1 MDSLNGGAGFTPG
14 KIQITDRNGASTTI
28 DLSSARTVGDVL
40 NAINN
45 NGVVNVTAAAD
56 GGKIVLTDHTG
67 QTGQTASN
75 LKVQEVGNG
84 STAASLGLAGIN
96 VAASSATGADI
107 LSLGANTSVSAL
119 NDGAGV
125 STNTVLP
132 DIQFNLANG
141 NSVKVDLSP
150 SGNKETT
157 LGQIVNEIN
166 AAGNVAGNVEL
177 TASIDSQNN
186 RLVVTDNTSGGD
198 TFSAQALNGSSA
210 VHNLGLDTTSN
221 EGTIYGL
228 AILGGLQSPLLS
240 SLNGGQGFGQLGK
253 IDLTDRNG
261 NTAVVDLS
269 SAQTLGKVIDDINGA
284 KTGITAQINAAA
296 NGIELVDSSGGSQ
309 NMIVA
314 DDPGDQDST
323 ATKLGIAVN
332 AAVSSVNSG
341 DLHLQTVSMNTAL
354 SSLNGGAGVAQGTFQ
369 LTNTLGVSAT
379 VTVDSTMQT
388 VGDVVNAV
396 NRLNMGVQAS
406 IDSTGD
412 GILLTDTNNGSDSL
426 TVAEGNST
434 TAADLH
440 LIQTVPS
447 GQTAR
452 TIDGSTTQKVKLVA
466 GDTLSDLET
475 KINSANVGATASILN
490 DGSSNPYRLMLTS
503 NQLGEAGALTVDTS
517 QLKTSMSLTQT
528 VKPQDA
534 LLALGGAGNGTSG
547 VLISSSNNQFTD
559 VLPGATLQIGQPTGQ
574 PATVTVAADDASLS
588 TEVQTLVNDYNSY
601 HTTLT
606 TDTAYTSSTNTS
618 AVLSDDPTA
627 IQMDASVSGL
637 FNGQILGAGALQ
649 SLAQLGV
656 TQNSDGSLSFDS
668 STFSAAYASN
678 PASVQQFFTQKGTGF
693 AVQLDNVANQLAGSG
708 DSLLSG
714 QITAISSTVE
724 QNTDKINSLNS
735 MLDDERT
742 RLYDQFYQMEAAVA
756 QLQTSMSVVN
766 SLSLLNS
773 DGSSTPIF
781 SDAASSSTL
790 GTDIASIVAAD
801 ATNAASSATS
811 STSSTTSS

>member
-1 MDSLNGGAGFTPG
+1 M
-14 KIQITDRNGASTTI
+14 
-28 DLSSARTVGDVL
+28 
-40 NAINN
+40 
-45 NGVVNVTAAAD
+45 
-56 GGKIVLTDHTG
+56 
-67 QTGQTASN
+67 
-75 LKVQEVGNG
+75 
-84 STAASLGLAGIN
+84 
-96 VAASSATGADI
+96 
-107 LSLGANTSVSAL
+107 
-119 NDGAGV
+119 
-125 STNTVLP
+125 
-132 DIQFNLANG
+132 
-141 NSVKVDLSP
+141 
-150 SGNKETT
+150 
-157 LGQIVNEIN
+157 
-166 AAGNVAGNVEL
+166 
-177 TASIDSQNN
+177 
-186 RLVVTDNTSGGD
+186 
-198 TFSAQALNGSSA
+198 
-210 VHNLGLDTTSN
+210 
-221 EGTIYGL
+221 
-228 AILGGLQSPLLS
+228 S

-284 KTGITAQINAAA
+284 GTGITAQINAAA

-314 DDPGDQDST
+314 NDPGDQDST

-440 LIQTVPS
+440 LIQTAPS

-475 KINSANVGATASILN
+475 KINSADVGATASILN

-517 QLKTSMSLTQT
+517 QLKIVHVADPDCQT
-528 VKPQDA
+528 AGRSAGLGRRRQWNLRRLDFVLEQPIHRRAPRGDA
-534 LLALGGAGNGTSG
+534 S
-547 VLISSSNNQFTD
+547 D
-559 VLPGATLQIGQPTGQ
+559 R
-574 PATVTVAADDASLS
+574 AADRPAGDGDRRRRRRQFVHRSADLGERLQQLPHDADDGHGVHFLDEHQRRLVGRSHGDPNGCERFRL
-588 TEVQTLVNDYNSY
+588 VQRAN
-601 HTTLT
+601 
-606 TDTAYTSSTNTS
+606 
-618 AVLSDDPTA
+618 PRGRRPP
-627 IQMDASVSGL
+627 IP
-637 FNGQILGAGALQ
+637 
-649 SLAQLGV
+649 AQLGV

-742 RLYDQFYQMEAAVA
+742 RLYNQFYQMEAAVA